1 MLKRVDDYR
10 DGVIPLGK
18 LVTDLRGL
26 YEAAD
31 IHEGETRRAFESLWS
46 PIDGEHELRTESW
59 APPGLASDER
69 LVELLDEFSRWVH
82 EVLESADHDHG

>member
-31 IHEGETRRAFESLWS
+31 IHEGETRRAFRI
-46 PIDGEHELRTESW
+46 P
-59 APPGLASDER
+59 
-69 LVELLDEFSRWVH
+69 LVTHRWRARVENRVLGPSGSRK
-82 EVLESADHDHG
+82 